1 MTVHKICIKIF
12 NALLELSIGVKHI
25 CAFISLFV
33 QEDRNLRNP
42 SAYFNK
48 YGTDIWFCVLQTH
61 FKLVLLMNES
71 RNLLKVQ

>member
-1 MTVHKICIKIF
+1 MTIHKISIKIF

-25 CAFISLFV
+25 CAFILLFV

-42 SAYFNK
+42 SAYFSK
-48 YGTDIWFCVLQTH
+48 YNIDICFCVSETH

-71 RNLLKVQ
+71 HNLLKVQ